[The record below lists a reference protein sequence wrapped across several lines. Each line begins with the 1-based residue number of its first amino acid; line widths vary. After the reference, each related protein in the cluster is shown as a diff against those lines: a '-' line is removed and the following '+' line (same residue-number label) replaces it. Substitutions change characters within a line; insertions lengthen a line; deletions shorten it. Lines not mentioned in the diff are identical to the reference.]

1 MSNKTII
8 IIVVVLIILAAVGYY
23 LYQKNQKEKS
33 ALALLSPPNKFDNK
47 TESEKDKFFN
57 ELSQLLPDNRGEFE
71 IEWHKLSRTEKN
83 EFNDYA
89 KERANTRKEILV
101 MLNILNKLVDHEI
114 TTAKE
119 KEQALAILN

>member
-23 LYQKNQKEKS
+23 LYQKNQKEKA
-33 ALALLSPPNKFDNK
+33 ALVLLSPPNQLANK

-71 IEWHKLSRTEKN
+71 IEFYKLSSTEKI
-83 EFNDYA
+83 EFTKYA
-89 KERANTRKEILV
+89 KERADTRKEIQV
-101 MLNILNKLVDHEI
+101 MLNILNKMVEI
-114 TTAKE
+114 EKTTAKE
-119 KEQALAILN
+119 KEQALAVLN